1 MLDEGFPDAL
11 PGGHRLHWYVLD
23 HVLGQG
29 GFGITYLA
37 RDTNLDRLVAIKEYL
52 PAEIARRRSDATAH
66 PRTVSHAERFAWGLD
81 RFLAEARTLARFDH
95 PNIVRVHSVFEA
107 NNTAYMVMRF
117 EEGESLAARLG
128 RSDTLGE
135 ADLTRILLPILD
147 GLQLIH
153 AAGFIHRD
161 IKPDNIYLRADGS
174 PVLLDFGS
182 ARQSFGRAR
191 TMTILVA
198 PGYAPLEQYYG
209 EAAAQGAWT
218 DIYSLAATCY
228 RAITGRPP
236 LDAVAR
242 AKGVLGSAREVL
254 PSATDLGRGRYSTHL
269 LAAVD
274 HALQLGE
281 QDRPQS
287 IAEWRRELVVVPQP
301 AVPVLVSADAA
312 VPARPPAVPKAIGPA
327 VPPTTPRSAAPPN
340 PPPAGPPRRTWLT
353 WLGLP
358 LLGAA
363 VGVLAVLFHNDRA
376 GREDSHRAGAEPAPV
391 QPAASTVAAAVPT
404 ASSDMPATH
413 QRPRANT
420 PPNSAGS
427 VSPPTPGTRQGSPAT
442 SKASLPPVYAGE
454 PVKVPTDPGAASQ
467 AAIAGAAA
475 SAASAASA
483 SSAPMPSP
491 PGLLASTT
499 APPRSAQ
506 DKGTRSDRD
515 DQIDAAAAALRRGDP
530 AAAARLLAPWAAS
543 GVTRAQLLL
552 GRAQELRVDR
562 QHSDN
567 EAYMWYAAAARGGD
581 PDAPALRD
589 AVATRLQPAEIR
601 QANRAVDQLPSRIDA
616 RSAANP

>member
-1 MLDEGFPDAL
+1 MVDEGFPDAL
-11 PGGHRLHWYVLD
+11 PGGHRLHWYVLE

-95 PNIVRVHSVFEA
+95 PNIVRVHSIFEA

-128 RSDTLGE
+128 RCDTLEE

-147 GLQLIH
+147 GLQLVH
-153 AAGFIHRD
+153 ATGFIHRD

-182 ARQSFGRAR
+182 ARQSFGRAQ

-209 EAAAQGAWT
+209 EAAAQGDWT
-218 DIYSLAATCY
+218 DIYGLAATCY
-228 RAITGRPP
+228 RAITGRAP

-254 PSATDLGRGRYSTHL
+254 PSAADIGRGRYSAHL

-274 HALQLGE
+274 HGLQLAE
-281 QDRPQS
+281 QDRPQT
-287 IAEWRRELVVVPQP
+287 IADWRRELVVVPQ
-301 AVPVLVSADAA
+301 AAAPVA
-312 VPARPPAVPKAIGPA
+312 VPAPAHLPAQPPAVPTAN
-327 VPPTTPRSAAPPN
+327 PPTTPLSAAAPN
-340 PPPAGPPRRTWLT
+340 PPPADPPRRNWQT

-358 LLGAA
+358 LLGAGL
-363 VGVLAVLFHNDRA
+363 GVAAMLLHLDRA
-376 GREDSHRAGAEPAPV
+376 GRDDSHRTGAEPAPV
-391 QPAASTVAAAVPT
+391 QPAASSVVAEVPTAASDAPGPGKQSRARILPTPAEEAVAPPTSGAHRSASASAKAILPPVSGGEAARAKADTGAASPAAVP
-404 ASSDMPATH
+404 
-413 QRPRANT
+413 
-420 PPNSAGS
+420 
-427 VSPPTPGTRQGSPAT
+427 
-442 SKASLPPVYAGE
+442 
-454 PVKVPTDPGAASQ
+454 GAP
-467 AAIAGAAA
+467 
-475 SAASAASA
+475 ASA
-483 SSAPMPSP
+483 SSAPMPSAP
-491 PGLLASTT
+491 DLSANLLATT
-499 APPRSAQ
+499 AAPPRLPQA
-506 DKGTRSDRD
+506 REVRPAHD

-530 AAAARLLAPWAAS
+530 AAAARILAPLAAS

-552 GRAQELRVDR
+552 GRAQEQRADR

-589 AVATRLQPAEIR
+589 AVAIRLQPAEIR
-601 QANRAVDQLPSRIDA
+601 QANRAVDQLPSRPDA